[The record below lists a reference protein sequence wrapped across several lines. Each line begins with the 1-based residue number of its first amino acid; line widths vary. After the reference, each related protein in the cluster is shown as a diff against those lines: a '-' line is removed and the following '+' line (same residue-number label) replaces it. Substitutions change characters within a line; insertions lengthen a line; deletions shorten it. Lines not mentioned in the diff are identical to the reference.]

1 MTEHEWKQLTLETKR
16 TLDQIAENNR
26 ESEIG
31 TSEDRQKLLSQGMR
45 IAQMQFDD
53 DLSLLVTAAMAK
65 VSNETYALLKRRAE
79 EASK

>member
-53 DLSLLVTAAMAK
+53 DLSLLVTVAMAK

-79 EASK
+79 EANK